1 MNAKQK
7 NEIIKMYA
15 ETIENEPDIKRRI
28 RQIEK
33 LKDMFS
39 AEIEDWENLLY
50 EYANKKSLVGVISAI
65 EVRSGHTPSI
75 PKSPPIQE
83 EEVHRSTESMPI
95 YKFKSQEQLDAELK
109 EFNER
114 RMRYVM
120 LMSAADS
127 LYRQN
132 HINLETYYAVQD
144 VCSEYYGFKEKESLF
159 FWNGPHKGEPVK
171 TNTPKKSRTY
181 TRRNTEYWEEYEK
194 KHKK

>member
-15 ETIENEPDIKRRI
+15 ETIENESDIKKRI

-39 AEIEDWENLLY
+39 AEIEDWEKLLY

-65 EVRSGHTPSI
+65 EVRSGHTPST
-75 PKSPPIQE
+75 PVSSPTPMKE
-83 EEVHRSTESMPI
+83 SHKNTDSMPI
-95 YKFKSQEQLDAELK
+95 HKFKSQEQLDAELK

-114 RMRYVM
+114 RVRYVM

-132 HINLETYYAVQD
+132 SINLETYYAVQD

-159 FWNGPHKGEPVK
+159 FWNGPHKGEPIK
-171 TNTPKKSRTY
+171 TNTQKKSRTY